1 LKNAVLPK
9 IPADYQHLTGDWN
22 DIQTTL
28 TCCLQASVATFH
40 QEGIVERM
48 RDYPWSYRANG
59 GLLVAFVAKG
69 GLANRR
75 AQRVAIA
82 QSQSRW

>member
-1 LKNAVLPK
+1 
-9 IPADYQHLTGDWN
+9 
-22 DIQTTL
+22 
-28 TCCLQASVATFH
+28 
-40 QEGIVERM
+40 
-48 RDYPWSYRANG
+48 
-59 GLLVAFVAKG
+59 LLVAFVAKG